1 MAGQLPCLT
10 RLPYRHKPRQDVAL
24 LPSRAVHG
32 LLHIT
37 LKPCCD
43 WHGHPIEAVWLR
55 QEEWNASLRFYLC
68 CQVRIHDSAVGG
80 ESGRIQQQAAHVL
93 SAASGDTGCQHQ
105 GEGLAAGEK
114 FPMCNGFL
122 LYLHNL

>member
-1 MAGQLPCLT
+1 
-10 RLPYRHKPRQDVAL
+10 VAL